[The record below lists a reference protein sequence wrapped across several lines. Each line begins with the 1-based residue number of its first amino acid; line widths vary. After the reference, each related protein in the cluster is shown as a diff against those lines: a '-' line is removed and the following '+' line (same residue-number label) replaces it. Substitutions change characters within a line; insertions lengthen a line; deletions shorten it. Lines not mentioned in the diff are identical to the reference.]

1 MKILSTPLLN
11 TSLPHNIMT
20 PHKKYSQEELNK
32 TLWSAADSSRSSVDG
47 GVYKDYALTMLF
59 VKYLSDLNK
68 KRHAEY
74 KVRFGNDEK
83 RIEEKMKLDRFYL
96 PPKSSFDYIYSKIE
110 EDNIGEEI
118 NKALHRIE
126 DSNKEKLDGI
136 FSVDF
141 NSESVLGKLDQRN
154 KMLRHLIQ
162 DFAKIDLTDAG
173 DDVIGNAYMY
183 MIERFGADAGKK
195 AGEFFTTRSVA
206 QLVAMLAEPK
216 EGDRIADPACGSGGL
231 LLLAGEQV
239 EKKGSKNYALYG
251 QESTGSTYQLARM
264 NMFLHGKDSARLEWG
279 DTLNNPLLVE
289 NDQLMHFDA
298 VIANPPFSLK
308 KWGAEHAGSDK
319 YNRFWRGVPPKD
331 KGDFAF
337 ITHMIETA
345 KPKTGRVTVIV
356 PHGVLFRGGAEGK
369 IREHL
374 LRENIIDAVI
384 GLPAGLFQTTGIP
397 VAILVIDRSREK
409 GGAHEHKKDVL
420 FIEASKE
427 FKPGK
432 AQNTLTEENIARIF
446 DMYQKRVDVEK
457 FSRKVGFDEIQENDF
472 NLNITRYVD
481 TFEEEEPVDI
491 QANLRELAALE
502 PELERLEKEMV
513 GYLDQLELT

>member
-1 MKILSTPLLN
+1 MAATKIT
-11 TSLPHNIMT
+11 
-20 PHKKYSQEELNK
+20 QDELNK
-32 TLWSAADSSRSSVDG
+32 TLWAAADSSRSSVDG

-59 VKYLSDLNK
+59 LKYLSDLNA
-68 KRHAEY
+68 KRYAEY
-74 KVRFGNDEK
+74 KERFGDDEK

-96 PPKSSFDYIYSKIE
+96 PPKSSFGYLYQKIE

-118 NKALHRIE
+118 NKVLHRIE
-126 DSNKEKLDGI
+126 DANKEKLEGV

-141 NSESVLGKLDQRN
+141 NSESILGKLEQRN

-162 DFAKIDLTDAG
+162 DFAKIDLSEVG
-173 DDVIGNAYMY
+173 DDIIGNSYMY

-195 AGEFFTTRSVA
+195 AGEFFTVRNVA
-206 QLVAMLAEPK
+206 KLVAKLAAPK
-216 EGDRIADPACGSGGL
+216 EGDRISDPACGSGGL
-231 LLLAGEQV
+231 LLLAGEEV
-239 EKKGSKNYALYG
+239 EKLGSNNYALYG

-289 NDQLMHFDA
+289 NDHLMHFD
-298 VIANPPFSLK
+298 VVVANPPFSLK
-308 KWGAEHAGSDK
+308 KWGAEHADSDR
-319 YNRFWRGVPPKD
+319 YHRFWRGVPPKD

-345 KPKTGRVTVIV
+345 KPKTGRVVAIV
-356 PHGVLFRGGAEGK
+356 PHGVLFRSGAEGR
-369 IREHL
+369 IREQL
-374 LRENIIDAVI
+374 LRENIVDAVI

-409 GGAHEHKKDVL
+409 GGANEKKKDVL

-427 FKPGK
+427 FKSAK
-432 AQNTLTEENIARIF
+432 AQNILTEDNIAKIL
-446 DMYQKRVDVEK
+446 DTYKKRKNIEK
-457 FSRKVGFDEIQENDF
+457 FSRTVKPSEIEENDW

-481 TFEEEEPVDI
+481 TFEEEAPVDI
-491 QANLRELAALE
+491 QANLKELAALE
-502 PELERLEKEMV
+502 PELKKLEKQME
-513 GYLDQLELT
+513 GYLKELGIK